1 MARIKR
7 VLGYT
12 WAVLAVLIVAATFMG
27 NNYFSRKLAS
37 AAGVTVSSRITG
49 GEVVQV
55 NDHGPYKAF
64 VHRPVFDGLVGD
76 RATGFIQINWESAG
90 LLPPVIEERVE
101 LGGKRPV
108 RLMVRLDTRAG
119 EATAQDYSGLPL
131 RVDHVYRL
139 PSGFAVRVL
148 LASR

>member
-1 MARIKR
+1 MAGIKR

-12 WAVLAVLIVAATFMG
+12 WAVFAILIVAATFMG

-37 AAGVTVSSRITG
+37 AAGVTVSPRITG

-55 NDHGPYKAF
+55 NDRGTYRAL
-64 VHRPVFDGLVGD
+64 VHRPVFDGLTGD
-76 RATGFIQINWESAG
+76 RATGFIQINFEGAG
-90 LLPPVIEERVE
+90 RLPPVIEERVDI
-101 LGGKRPV
+101 GGKRPV

-119 EATAQDYSGLPL
+119 EATAQDYSGSPLP
-131 RVDHVYRL
+131 VGHVYRL

-148 LASR
+148 LALR